1 MSDRKRKGAARAG
14 KLPRA
19 GGKHVAVV
27 VGVVLCVKRVAKR
40 GGVAKR
46 EEHLEEEE
54 QLCEEEVEE
63 PATHHR
69 VSTAPYHP
77 PNEDD
82 SDLY

>member
-40 GGVAKR
+40 GGVVELMSCVSKR
-46 EEHLEEEE
+46 KEFVLP
-54 QLCEEEVEE
+54 QV
-63 PATHHR
+63 
-69 VSTAPYHP
+69 
-77 PNEDD
+77 
-82 SDLY
+82 